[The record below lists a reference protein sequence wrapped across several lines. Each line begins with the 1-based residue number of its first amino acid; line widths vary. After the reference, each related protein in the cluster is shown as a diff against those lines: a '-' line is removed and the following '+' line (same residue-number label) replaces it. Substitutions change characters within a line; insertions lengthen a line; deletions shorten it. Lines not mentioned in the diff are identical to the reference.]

1 VLQFHLAVHLLTN
14 YKELQMK
21 TFKWVVEFEVT
32 ETWVEDGFNITQG
45 RAIDM
50 MANALP
56 YASGAE
62 FKATVLKAPDAKL
75 IRKTQGYTD

>member
-1 VLQFHLAVHLLTN
+1 M
-14 YKELQMK
+14 KGKMMK

-32 ETWVEDGFNITQG
+32 ETWVADGFNITQG
-45 RAIDM
+45 KAIDM

-62 FKATVLKAPDAKL
+62 FKATVIKAPDAKL
-75 IRKTQGYTD
+75 IRKTQGYSN